1 MAAMPRRRTVMPLLP
16 CGVPT
21 VAAKSGARNFWA
33 VRIFRGKQIMKHKP
47 QLINVVAL
55 AVMLTCSTMAGA
67 AENERST
74 FGLSLPQV
82 NDSAIG
88 YGKSIDGAI
97 SDKLFY

>member
-1 MAAMPRRRTVMPLLP
+1 
-16 CGVPT
+16 
-21 VAAKSGARNFWA
+21 
-33 VRIFRGKQIMKHKP
+33 MKHKP

-55 AVMLTCSTMAGA
+55 AVMLACSTMAGA
-67 AENERST
+67 AENERGT

-97 SDKLFY
+97 SDKLFYTLGGGSVIS